1 MANITTNYI
10 MKFLFDNDIFFFQPR
25 QFSTL
30 LEIDIDKAYDIIQR
44 LKKNDII
51 TEVEN
56 GKYLVTGYDKK
67 RILSN
72 PFYIASHIVIPSY
85 ISYWSALNFYGFT
98 EQVPKFVLSATKKNP
113 LQIFIK
119 IEQKKMAYIL
129 HVKFVAENI

>member
-10 MKFLFDNDIFFFQPR
+10 MSFLFDNDIFFFQPR

-30 LEIDIDKAYDIIQR
+30 LEIDIDTAYDIIQR
-44 LKKNDII
+44 LKRNNII

-72 PFYIASHIVIPSY
+72 PFYIANVICAHS
-85 ISYWSALNFYGFT
+85 IS
-98 EQVPKFVLSATKKNP
+98 
-113 LQIFIK
+113 
-119 IEQKKMAYIL
+119 
-129 HVKFVAENI
+129 